1 VPIHL
6 DSCIAG
12 VFTPGNIGASSGLPP
27 VEPAYIS
34 RTGDVIAETAT
45 ATAVASA
52 GLSFTGTLV
61 GAATAADVVTVG
73 VVVTATMVEAASATD
88 IVSRGSI
95 VADVVETA
103 AADSV
108 QSIAVAVTVAIV
120 AGPSVLVS
128 NATPGVAD
136 VGGVLV
142 NQ

>member
-27 VEPAYIS
+27 VEPVYIS
-34 RTGDVIAETAT
+34 RLGDVVAETAH

-61 GAATAADVVTVG
+61 GAATASDIVSVG
-73 VVVTATMVEAASATD
+73 VVVTATMVEAATATD
-88 IVSRGSI
+88 NVSRGAI
-95 VADVVETA
+95 VADIVETA

-108 QSIAVAVTVAIV
+108 QSVAVAVTVAMV

-128 NATPGVAD
+128 NAVPGVAD
-136 VGGVLV
+136 VGGVIV